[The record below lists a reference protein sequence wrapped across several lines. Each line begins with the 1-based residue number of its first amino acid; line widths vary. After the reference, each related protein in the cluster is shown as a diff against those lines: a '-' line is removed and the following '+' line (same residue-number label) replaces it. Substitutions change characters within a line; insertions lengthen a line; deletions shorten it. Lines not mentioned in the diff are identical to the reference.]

1 MQPNLKFGDP
11 LAQLVEHNTFNV
23 GVLGSSPK
31 RITKGEVT
39 RASPFFMTMKWT
51 TIHIDETDSTNRWL
65 REYLPLSSPT
75 VVCTDYQTAGR
86 GQGTNTWE
94 SERGKNL
101 TFSIAFCPKG
111 IKTSEQFVLSMAISV
126 ALTKTLSGLKEV
138 SIKWPNDIYVGN
150 KKICGILIENTL
162 TGNHIKDCIMGIGL
176 NVNQTQFVSNA
187 PNPTSMALESGL
199 QWNREEVLQTLL
211 SNFGQLLDNW
221 NEEAVRSAYRQQLY
235 WRESVHTFHDQ
246 NGKFEATIIRV
257 ENDGHLLLCDTE
269 GRERRYA
276 FKEVAFLVDNMKNN
290 S

>member
-1 MQPNLKFGDP
+1 
-11 LAQLVEHNTFNV
+11 
-23 GVLGSSPK
+23 
-31 RITKGEVT
+31 
-39 RASPFFMTMKWT
+39 MKWT

-65 REYLPLSSPT
+65 KEQLPLSCPT
-75 VVCTDYQTAGR
+75 VVWTDYQTAGR

-101 TFSIAFCPKG
+101 TFSIAFRPEDVKAA
-111 IKTSEQFVLSMAISV
+111 EQFILSMAISV
-126 ALTKTLSGLKEV
+126 ALTQTLCGLKDV

-176 NVNQTQFVSNA
+176 NVNQTLFVSDA
-187 PNPTSMALESGL
+187 PNPTSIALESG
-199 QWNREEVLQTLL
+199 QQQSREEVLQTLL
-211 SNFGQLLDNW
+211 TNFSQLLDNW
-221 NEEAVRSAYRQQLY
+221 DEDKIRKAYRQQLY
-235 WRESVHTFHDQ
+235 WHEGSHPFRDQ
-246 NGKFEATIIRV
+246 NGQFEASIIRV
-257 ENDGHLLLCDTE
+257 EDDGHLLLRDRE